1 MARSDTTTGQKIPI
15 LVYHH
20 VYAEGSAELGAIE
33 ADNGAGVISEAAFR
47 QQMAYLVDREW
58 NVVST
63 SRVLDWIIDGTSL
76 PPRAVVIHFDNG
88 WLDTV
93 TVALPILQH
102 LDFCATCFP
111 ITDGLEA
118 ASERRSIEVRT
129 LTEGVIEK
137 PFMTWDHAAELLQA
151 GWEIGAHT
159 ATHCRIA
166 ERHDEAGDES
176 VIQEAE
182 TSNALF
188 EKHLGFVPRH
198 FAYPSGS
205 RNDSTDTILSR
216 YYRSL
221 RLWHFDW
228 PIRWS
233 FTSTD
238 TSQLAIECQNIDVRV
253 PFEDFE
259 RIFTEASLT

>member
-93 TVALPILQH
+93 TVALPILPH

-111 ITDGLEA
+111 LG
-118 ASERRSIEVRT
+118 SRRRT
-129 LTEGVIEK
+129 APGRMGNRGTHGNPL
-137 PFMTWDHAAELLQA
+137 PDRR
-151 GWEIGAHT
+151 T
-159 ATHCRIA
+159 AR
-166 ERHDEAGDES
+166 RGRRRKRD
-176 VIQEAE
+176 
-182 TSNALF
+182 
-188 EKHLGFVPRH
+188 
-198 FAYPSGS
+198 SGS
-205 RNDSTDTILSR
+205 RDLERPLREAPWIRTSPFRVSKRFTERFDGYDSFAILPFVASLA
-216 YYRSL
+216 L
-221 RLWHFDW
+221 RL
-228 PIRWS
+228 
-233 FTSTD
+233 
-238 TSQLAIECQNIDVRV
+238 AY
-253 PFEDFE
+253 
-259 RIFTEASLT
+259 SLVLHQHRYIAARH